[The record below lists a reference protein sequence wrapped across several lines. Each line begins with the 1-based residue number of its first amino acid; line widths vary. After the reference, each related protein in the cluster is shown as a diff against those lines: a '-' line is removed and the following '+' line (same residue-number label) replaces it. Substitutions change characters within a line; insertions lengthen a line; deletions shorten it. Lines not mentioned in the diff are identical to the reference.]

1 MTQKINEL
9 SCTVNLRGVSGFGIF
24 VGDCC
29 FAVGGVLD
37 DADDSVGGVLD
48 DDAVDFTTDEGVSS
62 TAVYEEVDGE
72 DLFPTKE
79 VDGLAFMEVFE
90 EEEDLEED
98 PMPKPGGVG
107 LPTEDPGCE
116 SGDGAGASWTSS
128 SLLRT

>member
-1 MTQKINEL
+1 M
-9 SCTVNLRGVSGFGIF
+9 
-24 VGDCC
+24 
-29 FAVGGVLD
+29 
-37 DADDSVGGVLD
+37 D

-62 TAVYEEVDGE
+62 TAVDEEVDGE

-90 EEEDLEED
+90 EEEDLEE
-98 PMPKPGGVG
+98 PKPGGVG